1 MSSNIPLPSGFGDR
15 SWIETLSEHNEIDQ
29 TIPLYIESGDNI
41 EVVAVSLLWEDSLRI
56 LYRAHSGWR
65 LLTEY
70 ELRGKPVIHVDDLLD
85 AVVAFTGP
93 DARVVR
99 ELAHKLG
106 DKIEDHWKM
115 GFVPYSQSGKG
126 DKFKELRADCKC
138 SSIDESSIER
148 VPGMSEI
155 ENTVEF
161 RCRHCMQLYG
171 IEYQGRQI
179 DLDTVFDEEW
189 LFSGF
194 NSDDIIEIG
203 LDDAFLVYS
212 AGLPVD
218 RTERAIEAM
227 TSLGGD
233 TSSSFARYVPENHRG
248 LLYIQGEEAVG
259 YVTWEELDGI
269 QVLRQLYIRESYRR
283 QGIAERLIRAWCRE
297 FCDGG
302 VYYVDEPNE
311 KSRSLFSKLGH
322 SDGDGEYEGIELY
335 PVRGVGNSLD
345 EGQTIPK

>member
-1 MSSNIPLPSGFGDR
+1 MNSDIPLPSGLGDR
-15 SWIETLSEHNEIDQ
+15 SWIETLLEHEEIDQ
-29 TIPLYIESGDNI
+29 TVPLYIESGDEI
-41 EVVAVSLLWEDSLRI
+41 EVVAVSLLWKDSLRI
-56 LYRAHSGWR
+56 IYRAHSGWR
-65 LLTEY
+65 LFTNY
-70 ELRGKPVIHVDDLLD
+70 ELRGEPVIHIDDPLD
-85 AVVAFTGP
+85 AVAAFTGS

-106 DKIEDHWKM
+106 EKLEAQWKM

-126 DKFKELRADCKC
+126 DQFEKLRANCDC
-138 SSIDESSIER
+138 SSIDEPFIER

-171 IEYQGRQI
+171 IEYQGRQLA
-179 DLDTVFDEEW
+179 LDTVFDEEW
-189 LFSGF
+189 LFSD
-194 NSDDIIEIG
+194 SDPDGIIEVG
-203 LDDAFLVYS
+203 LNEAFLVYS

-218 RTERAIEAM
+218 KIERAIEAM

-233 TSSSFARYVPENHRG
+233 TSSSFARYVPENHFG

-259 YVTWEELDGI
+259 YVTWEELDGM
-269 QVLRQLYIRESYRR
+269 QVLRQLYVRDSYRR
-283 QGIAERLIRAWCRE
+283 QGIAEKLIQAWCRE

-302 VYYVDEPNE
+302 VYHIDEPNE

-322 SDGDGEYEGIELY
+322 LDGDGAYNAIELY
-335 PVRGVGNSLD
+335 PIRGVGNSLD